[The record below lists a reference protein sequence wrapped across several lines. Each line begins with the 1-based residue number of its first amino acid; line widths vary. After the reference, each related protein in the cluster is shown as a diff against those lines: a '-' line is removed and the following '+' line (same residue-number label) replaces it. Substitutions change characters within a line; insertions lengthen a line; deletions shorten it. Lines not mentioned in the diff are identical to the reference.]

1 MNMKMIYL
9 ITSLALVLCSCSQ
22 KTQPTWKSLLDGGHH
37 VEIDGASI
45 FAFGY
50 NDDPDRSI
58 VFFFRMDIN
67 SSGDHSSNAE
77 SRTFDYSG
85 TISSSPSEKTVLSYR
100 ISSTDPTKVTCNN
113 TDYRIQDGSVFYVTN
128 DGTVTQLPFAGLR
141 PTKKYVSDLQE
152 YFTSS
157 GPDATNLAGDEP

>member
-9 ITSLALVLCSCSQ
+9 ITSLVLVLCGCSQ
-22 KTQPTWKSLLDGGHH
+22 KSQPTWKPLLDGGHH
-37 VEIDGASI
+37 VGIDGASI

-58 VFFFRMDIN
+58 VFFFPMDIN

-77 SRTFDYSG
+77 SRTFAYSG
-85 TISSSPSEKTVLSYR
+85 TITSSPSKKVVLSYR

-113 TDYRIQDGSVFYVTN
+113 TDYRLS
-128 DGTVTQLPFAGLR
+128 DGTVFHVDKGGAITQFPFAGLR
-141 PTKKYVSDLQE
+141 PTKKYVSDLQT
-152 YFTSS
+152 YFASS
-157 GPDATNLAGDEP
+157 RPEPTNPEGNKP